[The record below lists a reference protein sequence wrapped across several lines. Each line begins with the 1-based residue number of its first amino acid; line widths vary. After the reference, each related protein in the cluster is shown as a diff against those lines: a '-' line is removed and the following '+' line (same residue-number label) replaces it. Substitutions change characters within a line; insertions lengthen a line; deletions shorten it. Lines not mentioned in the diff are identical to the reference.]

1 MLQIYIFT
9 SCTNIGLFHNSESW
23 SQLTNK
29 NTLGS
34 PIREIATL
42 RRRFMPPLYFP
53 TSLSATPPANKR
65 TLLKD
70 CSIACKQ
77 QIEVVS
83 VSPFYRF
90 CNKMNLVSTSQ
101 NTKMTQK
108 FNLII
113 YSGCIATIRFGSC
126 IGYFYVYIGQLRATQ
141 SNMQWRTYIRSC
153 IWNWLDEVKWLT
165 MMEMEFLTSM
175 RGKMSK

>member
-23 SQLTNK
+23 SQLIDK
-29 NTLGS
+29 NTFGS

-83 VSPFYRF
+83 VSPLYRF
-90 CNKMNLVSTSQ
+90 CNKITLVFTSQ

-108 FNLII
+108 FLSILV
-113 YSGCIATIRFGSC
+113 SS
-126 IGYFYVYIGQLRATQ
+126 GQLSPKLEAVYGIDWMK
-141 SNMQWRTYIRSC
+141 SSGWQWWK
-153 IWNWLDEVKWLT
+153 WNSSHPCEEKCQNKQAPVHKSPQLMLCP
-165 MMEMEFLTSM
+165 LIS
-175 RGKMSK
+175 

>member
-23 SQLTNK
+23 SQLIDK
-29 NTLGS
+29 NTFGS

-77 QIEVVS
+77 HIEVVS

-141 SNMQWRTYIRSC
+141 SNMQYNGAFILEAVYGIDWTKS
-153 IWNWLDEVKWLT
+153 
-165 MMEMEFLTSM
+165 S
-175 RGKMSK
+175 G